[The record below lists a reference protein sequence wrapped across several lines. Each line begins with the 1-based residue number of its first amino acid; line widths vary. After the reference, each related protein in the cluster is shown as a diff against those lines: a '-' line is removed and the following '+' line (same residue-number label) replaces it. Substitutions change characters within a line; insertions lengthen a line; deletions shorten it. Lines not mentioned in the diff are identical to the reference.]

1 MDKFFNA
8 QSVAIIGVSANE
20 KKVGHTIYKNLLQNG
35 YKGKIYPVN
44 PNIKKV
50 LGETVY
56 PTLNDIPD
64 SIDLAVIAIPAKLV
78 LNILD
83 ECGKKKIKHVII
95 ISSGFK
101 ETGNFELE
109 KKLKDKLKEHE
120 IKAIGPNCLG
130 TFDAYSNLDLLFLPR
145 EKMQRP
151 EKGVISFIS
160 QSGALGAAM
169 LDKASSLGYGF
180 SKFISYGNA
189 TSLNE
194 SDCLEYLEKDRNTKV
209 ICLYIEGVS
218 DAKRFME
225 VAKNVAE
232 KKPVIVIKGG
242 ATMEGSKATLSH
254 TGSLAGQ
261 HHVYNAAF
269 KQTGLIQV
277 ETLEELFLVAKLFEK
292 GRVPKGLNVQVITN
306 GGGYGILCT
315 DAIVKNGLKLAQIK
329 DSTKNKLK
337 KLLPDITTIGNPIDL
352 VGDADPK
359 RYEHALIAVSKD
371 KNIDIIL
378 LVALLQTPTLNNKI
392 VDVIKDNVKTK
403 TIVVVS
409 TGGNQTQEL
418 KNKLEQNSIPTF
430 DYPEQAVFALKKFSN
445 FYL

>member
-8 QSVAIIGVSANE
+8 QSVAVIGVSANE
-20 KKVGHTIYKNLLQNG
+20 KKVGHTIYKNLLQSG
-35 YKGKIYPVN
+35 YKGKVYPVN

-50 LGETVY
+50 LGKTVFS
-56 PTLNDIPD
+56 TLNDVPD
-64 SIDLAVIAIPAKLV
+64 PIELAVIAIPAKLV

-83 ECGKKKIKHVII
+83 ECAKKKIKRVVIV
-95 ISSGFK
+95 SSGFK
-101 ETGNFELE
+101 ETGNLELE
-109 KKLKDKLKEHE
+109 KKLKDKLEEHG

-130 TFDAYSNLDLLFLPR
+130 TFDAYSNLDSLFLPR

-151 EKGVISFIS
+151 GRGGISFIS

-189 TSLNE
+189 TNLNE
-194 SDCLEYLEKDRNTKV
+194 SDFLEYLEKDRKTKV
-209 ICLYIEGVS
+209 ICLYLEGVT

-225 VAKNVAE
+225 VAKQVAE

-242 ATMEGSKATLSH
+242 VTLEGSKATLSH

-292 GRVPKGLNVQVITN
+292 GRIPQGKNVQVITN

-315 DAIVKNGLKLAQIK
+315 DAIVKNNLKLAQIK

-337 KLLPDITTIGNPIDL
+337 KLLPSITTIGNPIDL

-359 RYEHALIAVSKD
+359 RYEHALTAVGKD
-371 KNIDIIL
+371 KNVDIIL

-392 VDVIKDNVKTK
+392 VDVIKNNAKTK
-403 TIVVVS
+403 TVVVVS
-409 TGGNQTQEL
+409 TGSSQTQEL

-445 FYL
+445 FYP